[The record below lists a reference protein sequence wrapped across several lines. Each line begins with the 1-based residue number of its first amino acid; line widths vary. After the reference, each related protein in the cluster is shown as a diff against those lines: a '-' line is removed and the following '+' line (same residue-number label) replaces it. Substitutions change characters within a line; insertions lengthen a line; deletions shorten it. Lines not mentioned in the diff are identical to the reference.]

1 MRKVVR
7 RSKGLQLIAKGH
19 SQAHGR
25 NGLARRLQT
34 FSTSHTALA
43 MQTPMFSPEQVATR
57 TGHTKNDKAVRLWL
71 ATQTTPDRIAFL
83 KQLWPLNYRYALI
96 LTRGAQLSRHE
107 NEALLQ
113 HWLTTGG
120 HNAARELISQMEPV
134 VGQRRF
140 WKIVEEAPVSED
152 MRSFLNY
159 YSGI

>member
-1 MRKVVR
+1 MRKAVR

-43 MQTPMFSPEQVATR
+43 MQTPMFSPEQIATR

-96 LTRGAQLSRHE
+96 LTR
-107 NEALLQ
+107 
-113 HWLTTGG
+113 
-120 HNAARELISQMEPV
+120 EPS
-134 VGQRRF
+134 F
-140 WKIVEEAPVSED
+140 PA
-152 MRSFLNY
+152 MRTKRCSNI
-159 YSGI
+159 G